1 MRIVT
6 WMLMGIGAG
15 ALAGFA
21 SALLRRR
28 HHRVGDSV
36 AEYAGGYA
44 APVASEDQTA
54 SRSVTVGTSDSSN
67 VSDSSPPSV
76 AATAAHAN
84 GAGRG
89 HRLDYE
95 GTATAGRTDRAEHVG
110 WGGRG

>member
-15 ALAGFA
+15 ALAGFV

-28 HHRVGDSV
+28 HLRVGEPV

-54 SRSVTVGTSDSSN
+54 SYPASVLVSGNSKNSDNSIGSGDSST
-67 VSDSSPPSV
+67 SEAKADHAGP
-76 AATAAHAN
+76 AQAH
-84 GAGRG
+84 RVG
-89 HRLDYE
+89 H
-95 GTATAGRTDRAEHVG
+95 AVTAGRADR
-110 WGGRG
+110 GGRR